1 MSSTREVSRRT
12 MIRGAAAVP
21 AVAVLPAAST
31 ALTRAAAAPDPISN
45 PASAPTHWPQ
55 RQQRWPYAGAAE
67 ARRRKRAN
75 PFEAEEWC
83 NLM

>member
-45 PASAPTHWPQ
+45 PASAPDALAAASAALAI
-55 RQQRWPYAGAAE
+55 RWGGGGTQAQAG
-67 ARRRKRAN
+67 
-75 PFEAEEWC
+75 
-83 NLM
+83 